1 MSSIDFR
8 RTHNLGMQQAHA
20 AVNAIADELT
30 RALDIT
36 STWQGDTLHF
46 QRTGATG
53 TIRVTSDSVHFHAD
67 LSLLL
72 RPVKSKIEAKV
83 QQYFDHFFQH
93 TA

>member
-8 RTHNLGMQQAHA
+8 RSHNLGMQQAHA
-20 AVNAIADELT
+20 AVNAIAEELA

-36 STWQGDTLHF
+36 SEWQGDTLHF
-46 QRTGATG
+46 QRPGASG
-53 TIRVTSDSVHFHAD
+53 TIQVSSDSVHFHAD

-72 RPVKSKIEAKV
+72 RPVKSKIEAKA
-83 QQYFDHFFQH
+83 QQYFAHFFQH

>member
-8 RTHNLGMQQAHA
+8 RPHNLGMQQAHE
-20 AVNAIADELT
+20 AVNAIAGELT

-36 STWQGDTLHF
+36 SEWRGDTLHF
-46 QRTGATG
+46 QRSGATG
-53 TIRVTSDSVHFHAD
+53 TIQVTGDSVHFHID

-72 RPVKSKIEAKV
+72 RPAKSKIETKV

>member
-1 MSSIDFR
+1 MSSIDIR
-8 RTHNLGMQQAHA
+8 RSHNLGMQQAHA

-36 STWQGDTLHF
+36 SAWQGDTLHF
-46 QRTGATG
+46 QRSGATG
-53 TIRVTSDSVHFHAD
+53 TIQVTSDAVHFHAD

-72 RPVKSKIEAKV
+72 RPAKSKIEAKV